1 MAGRLLV
8 HVLGRPGVVQG
19 QQGGWGPSV
28 LRWEVVESTL
38 RTNGQLKTKH
48 ISTAAQVKNKSTQN

>member
-28 LRWEVVESTL
+28 LRREVVESTL
-38 RTNGQLKTKH
+38 RTNGKLSTKH
-48 ISTAAQVKNKSTQN
+48 ISTSAQVKNKTSSN